1 MSFKIAALQMNSGDD
16 VAANLA
22 TADQLLAEAAH
33 QGAGLAVLP
42 ENFAFMGAVDTAK
55 LAHREALG
63 EGPIQAF
70 LARAAQHYHLE
81 IVAGTLPLSVPGVAD
96 KVFAASLFYNRRG
109 EVTACYQ
116 KIHLFDVDVAH
127 GTTVESYRE
136 SNAIEPGALQ
146 PTTALSEL
154 GTVGLSV
161 CYDLRFPE
169 LFRQLVARGSEILTV
184 PSAFTFK
191 TGEAHWEALLRARAI
206 ENQCYVVAPNQTGT
220 HPGGRRT
227 YGHSVIV
234 DPWGVILAE
243 RDDGVGV
250 IVADVRR
257 QRLEEIRRN
266 MPSLRHRRLI

>member
-1 MSFKIAALQMNSGDD
+1 MHSKVAALQMNSGDD

-22 TADQLLAEAAH
+22 TANQLLAEAAQ

-42 ENFAFMGAVDTAK
+42 ENFAYMGATDTAK
-55 LAHREALG
+55 LAHREDLG
-63 EGPIQAF
+63 AGPIQTF
-70 LARAAQHYHLE
+70 LARAAQQYHLE
-81 IVAGTLPLSVPGVAD
+81 IIAGTLPLAVPGRAD

-116 KIHLFDVDVAH
+116 KIHLFDVDLAQ
-127 GTTVESYRE
+127 GGKIESYRE

-146 PTTALSEL
+146 PATVLSEL

-169 LFRQLVARGSEILTV
+169 LYRQLVARGSEILTV
-184 PSAFTFK
+184 PSAFTHK
-191 TGEAHWEALLRARAI
+191 TGEAHWEVLLRARAI
-206 ENQCYVVAPNQTGT
+206 ENQCYIVAPNQTGT

-227 YGHSVIV
+227 YGHSMII
-234 DPWGVILAE
+234 DPWGVIVAE
-243 RDDGVGV
+243 RDEGVGV
-250 IVADVRR
+250 IVADVQR